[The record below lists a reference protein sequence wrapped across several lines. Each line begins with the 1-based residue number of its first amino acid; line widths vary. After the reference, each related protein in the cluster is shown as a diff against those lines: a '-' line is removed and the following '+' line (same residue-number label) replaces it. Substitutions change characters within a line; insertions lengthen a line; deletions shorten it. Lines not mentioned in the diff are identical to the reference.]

1 MTYVTAT
8 KIEDLWRGIVT
19 LAAFGLHKGDG
30 STEIIRWSLKM
41 SEVMTLINGTT
52 SLAVSAFSFNARRI
66 FLLESGD
73 HEATKGL
80 QSHALV
86 EMAKPKISAVC
97 KGHAILSPGDS
108 CALLADGHAVIIVK
122 FVGSDGV
129 RKTLVMNPEG
139 TMTKR
144 DLTPLIEELPHGG
157 TSPLHVWAGFLKTT
171 KDHEWGCV
179 KEGITIRK
187 ILSDC
192 GLDCHNVTVDRTI
205 DICGGAD
212 SEGNPLWHT
221 TDKQHN
227 LVVVNHHYP

>member
-1 MTYVTAT
+1 MAYVTAT
-8 KIEDLWRGIVT
+8 KIEDLWGGITT

-30 STEIIRWSLKM
+30 SKEIIPWSLKM
-41 SEVMTLINGTT
+41 SEVMTLINGTA

-73 HEATKGL
+73 HEAMKGL

-86 EMAKPKISAVC
+86 EMAKPQISAVC
-97 KGHAILSPGDS
+97 KGYAVLSPGDS
-108 CALLADGHAVIIVK
+108 CALLTDGHAIIVAK

-144 DLTPLIEELPHGG
+144 DLTPIINELPSGRS
-157 TSPLHVWAGFLKTT
+157 SPLHVWVGFLKTA
-171 KDHEWGCV
+171 KDYEWECTE
-179 KEGITIRK
+179 EGVAIRK

-192 GLDCHNVTVDRTI
+192 GLDYHNVTVDRTI
-205 DICGGAD
+205 DVCGGCD
-212 SEGNPLWHT
+212 SEGTPLWHSGNN
-221 TDKQHN
+221 QHN